1 MRRLGV
7 CVGAG
12 AVPERCAV
20 KLHRAARQTSDAHSS
35 PHAPR
40 LAGPLQLKKMPRSM
54 MMESDKDDGVYIAA
68 GRAWR
73 VSISAAEAAG
83 GRASQ
88 LLLLIQANARVIGP
102 NQPAAAGHS
111 LLAHSLTRRAPASRP
126 RQAIMHPGPLYTP
139 ASFSASTR

>member
-7 CVGAG
+7 CFGAG

-54 MMESDKDDGVYIAA
+54 MMESDEDDGVYIAA

-88 LLLLIQANARVIGP
+88 LLLLIQANARASSAPISQP
-102 NQPAAAGHS
+102 QPATPCSPTASHDA
-111 LLAHSLTRRAPASRP
+111 RRHPVPGRP
-126 RQAIMHPGPLYTP
+126 
-139 ASFSASTR
+139 